1 MSAAGSDV
9 DERELPEREQMLLAR
24 LAATG
29 WMYGPATGWMYGP
42 DLGLEDDEFIPTPP
56 RKVRRITAPEL
67 EPTRSVEPTGMPY
80 LEIVEEGEVLR
91 FMVHVLFEP
100 ALGHNHFGMWA
111 ELRRGSTVDDLKDLA
126 QLAMGLH
133 RLPNPAPRKHMRVFV
148 TCTATQQHI
157 LGPHI
162 AYFEPLPSDLCE
174 ATALVY
180 SGLPEDSDW

>member
-1 MSAAGSDV
+1 MPYI
-9 DERELPEREQMLLAR
+9 EL
-24 LAATG
+24 
-29 WMYGPATGWMYGP
+29 
-42 DLGLEDDEFIPTPP
+42 
-56 RKVRRITAPEL
+56 
-67 EPTRSVEPTGMPY
+67 VEPEWLHVAGKV
-80 LEIVEEGEVLR
+80 IR
-91 FMVHVLFEP
+91 FMPHMLFEP

-111 ELRRGSTVDDLKDLA
+111 ELRRGSTVDDLKDLVH
-126 QLAMGLH
+126 LAMGLH